1 MKEQKLRTKDYYFED
16 EMLKQNGMRKD
27 MQHKLGQ
34 VEFYLE
40 EKKQLLLELEKYKNE
55 LGTIKGRYEVVG

>member
-40 EKKQLLLELEKYKNE
+40 EKKQLLLELE
-55 LGTIKGRYEVVG
+55 